1 MFGVLLYG
9 ASNNEISRNAIFA
22 VGTDQSIDAGLT
34 LTQGSSQNTAVRNTV
49 RFNTADLTDLSDG
62 SGNTWNVNNICKTE
76 AGSVPA
82 GVCNPL
88 E

>member
-1 MFGVLLYG
+1 M
-9 ASNNEISRNAIFA
+9 
-22 VGTDQSIDAGLT
+22 
-34 LTQGSSQNTAVRNTV
+34 QGSSQNTAVRNTV
-49 RFNTADLTDLSDG
+49 RFNTTDLTDLSDG

-76 AGSVPA
+76 AGNVPA